1 MAYGGDGE
9 VAVASERR
17 RLVLKPRD
25 PDAAARADAVRAASA
40 KSVSSFPGLNLH
52 LCARFLLDADR
63 GEPRSW
69 ERCTNCF
76 ANSK

>member
-25 PDAAARADAVRAASA
+25 PDAAARADDVRAASA
-40 KSVSSFPGLNLH
+40 KSVRAPFYWAH
-52 LCARFLLDADR
+52 LAFLCYVSLDFDI
-63 GEPRSW
+63 W
-69 ERCTNCF
+69 
-76 ANSK
+76 